1 MNILAQILSYI
12 AHPSIMPIL
21 GTFFILRFHHYALP
35 SALQNQILLLVIL
48 GTYILPLIASAILYR
63 MGYISSLL
71 MKKPSDRKMP
81 FILGAVF
88 FYFTAQLL
96 KGVET
101 IPALYI
107 FVLSASITIF
117 TQLLFLKKL
126 KISAHA
132 AGISGLMTIVIYYSA
147 QGILIS
153 PHFIALGILL
163 AATIGWARLRI
174 QAHTLTEVV
183 AGYIAGS
190 TPLALLLWTI

>member
-1 MNILAQILSYI
+1 MKSTAQILSYI

-21 GTFFILRFHHYALP
+21 GTFFILRFYHYALP
-35 SALQNQILLLVIL
+35 SKLQNQILLLVVL
-48 GTYILPLIASAILYR
+48 GTYILPLIASTILYR

-71 MKKPSDRKMP
+71 MKKPSDRKLP
-81 FILGAVF
+81 FMLGTVF

-96 KGVET
+96 KGVEI
-101 IPALYI
+101 IPVLYI
-107 FVLSASITIF
+107 FILSASITIF
-117 TQLLFLKKL
+117 TQLLFLKQL

-132 AGISGLMTIVIYYSA
+132 AGISGLITIVIYFSA
-147 QGILIS
+147 HGILIS

-163 AATIGWARLRI
+163 AAIVGWSRLKL

-190 TPLALLLWTI
+190 APLAFLLWTI